1 MSRYAL
7 AAIFWTTPS
16 ATDTCPSPMISESL
30 AAGLVSVPVVEALTA
45 PVAEALTALVI
56 PYVGS
61 LIGLTPLRDG
71 VLL

>member
-1 MSRYAL
+1 MSRHAL
-7 AAIFWTTPS
+7 PAIFWTTSS

-30 AAGLVSVPVVEALTA
+30 AAGLVPVPVVEALTA
-45 PVAEALTALVI
+45 SVVEALTTLVM

-61 LIGLTPLRDG
+61 LIGLTPLRDR